1 MKAKR
6 SKRFR
11 KIMHTYQLH
20 YSFREPYQVLITS
33 DCLRA
38 IHAFAMPTQQFF
50 ENTLHGK
57 VMPYITQCTLAKV
70 MEGYS
75 GRGRDGRPAY
85 LPPPTE
91 IPLRYC
97 KHKDAEGQERG
108 VVPEAECILDMISGQ
123 VKGNEQRKNKNHYIL
138 AAADWDQGIKD
149 QKERE
154 KLDGQRRRRMRM
166 GQPDVD
172 VRNHARMIPGVPII
186 YVKKSIMELEQP
198 SVATERAIRG
208 FEKEKFRDG
217 IGGATR
223 GVKRGREDDESDL
236 EDDKSGP
243 TKARRL
249 QKAKAPNPM
258 SVKKKKPKTEKND
271 IKSETFEAQD
281 QTQSE
286 NASSGKQKRRRGKRG
301 KGGGQ
306 VQGAAEET
314 KQEADGPDMS

>member
-1 MKAKR
+1 
-6 SKRFR
+6 
-11 KIMHTYQLH
+11 
-20 YSFREPYQVLITS
+20 LITS

-154 KLDGQRRRRMRM
+154 KLHGQRRRRMRM

-186 YVKKSIMELEQP
+186 YVKKSVMELEQP

-223 GVKRGREDDESDL
+223 GVKRGREDDESEQ
-236 EDDKSGP
+236 EDDKSGL

-258 SVKKKKPKTEKND
+258 SVKKKKPKTEQDD
-271 IKSETFEAQD
+271 IKSEAFEAQD
-281 QTQSE
+281 QAQSE

-306 VQGAAEET
+306 VQGATEEA
-314 KQEADGPDMS
+314 KQEADGPDLS

>member
-20 YSFREPYQVLITS
+20 YSFREPYQVLLTS

-38 IHAFAMPTQQFF
+38 VHAFAMPTQQFF

-75 GRGRDGRPAY
+75 GRGRGGRPAY

-97 KHKDAEGQERG
+97 KHKDADGQDRG
-108 VVPEAECILDMISGQ
+108 VVPEAECILDLISGQ

-138 AAADWDQGIKD
+138 AAADWNEGIKD
-149 QKERE
+149 VKERE
-154 KLDGQRRRRMRM
+154 KLETQRRKKMKM

-172 VRNHARMIPGVPII
+172 VRNLARTIPGVPIV

-208 FEKEKFRDG
+208 IEKEKFRDG
-217 IGGATR
+217 VGGPTR
-223 GVKRGREDDESDL
+223 GVKRGREDDDSE
-236 EDDKSGP
+236 EDEQRNRAP
-243 TKARRL
+243 AARGVHRP
-249 QKAKAPNPM
+249 KAPNPM

-271 IKSETFEAQD
+271 FKAELGAQD
-281 QTQSE
+281 QAQSE
-286 NASSGKQKRRRGKRG
+286 KSLSGKQKRRRGKRG
-301 KGGGQ
+301 KGSGQ
-306 VQGAAEET
+306 AEGAMDSV
-314 KQEADGPDMS
+314 KQKTDERDEP